1 VSVEGVSPFL
11 FLLQP
16 SLLSTK
22 HGVFA
27 YFLSVYIE
35 RGVPFV
41 SVEGVSPFLF
51 LLQPSLLSTKHGVFA
66 YFLSVYIYMFVYSGV

>member
-27 YFLSVYIE
+27 YFLSIYIYIYICLCTVE
-35 RGVPFV
+35 FEHSGVRIL
-41 SVEGVSPFLF
+41 E
-51 LLQPSLLSTKHGVFA
+51 
-66 YFLSVYIYMFVYSGV
+66 LSVDVL

>member
-27 YFLSVYIE
+27 YFLSIYIYICLCTVE
-35 RGVPFV
+35 FEHCGVRIL
-41 SVEGVSPFLF
+41 E
-51 LLQPSLLSTKHGVFA
+51 
-66 YFLSVYIYMFVYSGV
+66 LSVDVL

>member
-27 YFLSVYIE
+27 YFLSIYIYICLCTVE
-35 RGVPFV
+35 FEHSGVRIL
-41 SVEGVSPFLF
+41 E
-51 LLQPSLLSTKHGVFA
+51 
-66 YFLSVYIYMFVYSGV
+66 LSVDVL